1 MPFPGVLTPSWSLIS
16 GGNCQSYQSFRTCGM
31 GVGLLE
37 LNDVKL
43 AKTVVVQTDEKLKE
57 GKKEGRK
64 EGSEQEWECGARRW
78 KKWRQIS
85 P

>member
-1 MPFPGVLTPSWSLIS
+1 
-16 GGNCQSYQSFRTCGM
+16 M

-78 KKWRQIS
+78 KKWRQMS